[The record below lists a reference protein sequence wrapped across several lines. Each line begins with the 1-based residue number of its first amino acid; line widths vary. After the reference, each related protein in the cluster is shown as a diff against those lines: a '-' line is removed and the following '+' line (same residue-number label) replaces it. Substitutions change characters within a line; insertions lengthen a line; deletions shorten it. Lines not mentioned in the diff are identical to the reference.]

1 MPAQAIIELNVGNDT
16 ADNWKKLDHLSAGQ
30 RATAVLMLLLL
41 EADAPLIVDQP
52 EDDLDNQFIVQHVV
66 ETMRVAKETRQ
77 FLFSSHNPNIPVL
90 GDAEQI
96 VGLTPTVEGGIDQ
109 TVIDE
114 RLSGAIDTPAVKEL
128 IKLQLEGGEQAF
140 RTRERKYGF

>member
-1 MPAQAIIELNVGNDT
+1 
-16 ADNWKKLDHLSAGQ
+16 
-30 RATAVLMLLLL
+30 MLLLL

-66 ETMRVAKETRQ
+66 ETMRNAKESRQ

-96 VGLTPTVEGGIDQ
+96 IGLTPTVEGGVDQ
-109 TVIDE
+109 TIIDNA
-114 RLSGAIDTPAVKEL
+114 LCGAIDTPKVKDL
-128 IKLQLEGGEQAF
+128 IKEQLEGGEQAF
-140 RTRERKYGF
+140 RTREQKYGF